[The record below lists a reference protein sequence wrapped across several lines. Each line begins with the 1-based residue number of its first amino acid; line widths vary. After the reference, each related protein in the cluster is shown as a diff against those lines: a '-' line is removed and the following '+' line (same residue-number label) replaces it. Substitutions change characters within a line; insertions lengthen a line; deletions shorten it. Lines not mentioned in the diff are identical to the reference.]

1 MTYEEF
7 DEIYDISDELQNLHC
22 DYIMENCHGDRPI
35 GNGYMLIDAIEGG
48 YLYEEFRDA
57 IFLVVER
64 NPEIFK

>member
-7 DEIYDISDELQNLHC
+7 DAIYDCSDELINLHA
-22 DYIMENCHGDRPI
+22 DYIMENCHGDRSI
-35 GNGYMLIDAIEGG
+35 GNGDVLINAIEDG

-64 NPEIFK
+64 NPENF